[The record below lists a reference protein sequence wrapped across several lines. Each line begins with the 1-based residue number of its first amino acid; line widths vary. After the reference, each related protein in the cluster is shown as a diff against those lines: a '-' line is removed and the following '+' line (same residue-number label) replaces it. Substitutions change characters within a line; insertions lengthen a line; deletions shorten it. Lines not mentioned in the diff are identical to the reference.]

1 MICEVKMQKI
11 NKTNYI
17 VYYCIFYILYIII
30 PTMKDGTSLETWEAY
45 FPVKLLPAFLALLW
59 EELHRDIKEMLFY
72 RKRGDFAKLR
82 SLKKIYKR
90 RIFIILLFPSILL
103 AFILPYF
110 FILIKKISGIKLFF
124 LICN

>member
-1 MICEVKMQKI
+1 MQKI
-11 NKTNYI
+11 NKINYI

-45 FPVKLLPAFLALLW
+45 FPVKLSPAFLALLW
-59 EELHRDIKEMLFY
+59 EELHRDVKEMLFY

-90 RIFIILLFPSILL
+90 RIFIILVFPSILL

-110 FILIKKISGIKLFF
+110 FIIIKKISGIKLFF

>member
-1 MICEVKMQKI
+1 MQKI
-11 NKTNYI
+11 NKINYI

-82 SLKKIYKR
+82 SLKKVYTR
-90 RIFIILLFPSILL
+90 RAISILVFGSIIL
-103 AFILPYF
+103 AFILFYF
-110 FILIKKISGIKLFF
+110 FVFIKNISGIDLFF

>member
-1 MICEVKMQKI
+1 MQKI
-11 NKTNYI
+11 NKLNYI
-17 VYYCIFYILYIII
+17 AYYCIFYILYIII
-30 PTMKDGTSLETWEAY
+30 PTIKDGTSLETWEAY
-45 FPVKLLPAFLALLW
+45 FPVKLSPAFLALLW
-59 EELHRDIKEMLFY
+59 EELHRDVKEMLFY

-90 RIFIILLFPSILL
+90 RIFIILVFPSILL